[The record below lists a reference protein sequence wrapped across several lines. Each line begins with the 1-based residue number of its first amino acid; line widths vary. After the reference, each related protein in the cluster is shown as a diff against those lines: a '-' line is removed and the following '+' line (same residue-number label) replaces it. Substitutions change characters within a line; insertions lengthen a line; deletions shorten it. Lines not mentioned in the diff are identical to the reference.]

1 MIDFIVSSANNQ
13 QSVIINRRQTI
24 AKLMSPQL
32 ANREPGVTHSP
43 QSPFGPV
50 CEGRT
55 HSGGRWSLR
64 WERPVAHSTV
74 LPLHPGGMS
83 SLSSWKAAVRCLFSL
98 FPFRQRRLPTGIITA
113 ATLAPAPVGT
123 DIVRVVISCARGGHE
138 YACGLLC
145 VPS

>member
-32 ANREPGVTHSP
+32 ANREPGLTHSP

-55 HSGGRWSLR
+55 HSGGRWSRR
-64 WERPVAHSTV
+64 WERPVPHSTV
-74 LPLHPGGMS
+74 LRPGGMS

-98 FPFRQRRLPTGIITA
+98 FPFRQRRPTTGIFTA

-123 DIVRVVISCARGGHE
+123 DIVLWLFPRARVGHE
-138 YACGLLC
+138 HTGGLLC